1 MPTDSTSARVC
12 RNSCRAGHPHGSL
25 VAMPKAS
32 ERPPAGAGGLSD
44 FDVHALFA
52 ALDDRRQQSGLSW
65 KQVADQ
71 IWQQSWQ
78 LNDARRDH
86 PIAPATLT
94 GMDKRGAVS
103 CQHVLFML
111 RWLGRAPEDF
121 LAAPVPGTDRTPL
134 PAAGPDRRLR
144 WHLRALYAAMDAR
157 RREQQLTWAALAEI
171 LSCMP
176 SQLTGLRNARF
187 ATGIRVAMRITQ
199 WLGRPAAD
207 FVYVAKW

>member
-1 MPTDSTSARVC
+1 MPTDSTSARLC
-12 RNSCRAGHPHGSL
+12 RNSCRTGHTNGSL
-25 VAMPKAS
+25 VAMPADAHS
-32 ERPPAGAGGLSD
+32 PAASD

-52 ALDDRRQQSGLSW
+52 ALDERRQQSELSW

-71 IWQQSWQ
+71 IWQLSWR
-78 LNDARRDH
+78 LNDVRRDH

-111 RWLGRAPEDF
+111 RWLGRTPEDF
-121 LAAPVPGTDRTPL
+121 LPAAVPGSNGAL
-134 PAAGPDRRLR
+134 PAVGPDRRLR
-144 WHLRALYAAMDAR
+144 WQLRSLYAAMDAR
-157 RREQQLTWAALAEI
+157 RREQQLTWPALAGV
-171 LSCMP
+171 LGCTP

-187 ATGIRVAMRITQ
+187 GAGIRVAMRITQ

-207 FVYVAKW
+207 FVYAAKW